1 MRNGRRS
8 NPSFISW
15 KEINMTLTESQVKE
29 KIKQYA
35 PLFQKHK
42 SPISV
47 AVRMAQLGV
56 ESVWFTSKLAKNA
69 NNGFGIKAS
78 APWNGESYAHY
89 SDEVGGARVSQFR
102 KYPNQEASI
111 KDNADFYTSTDYRR
125 DVAYKKA
132 IDATN
137 YKDEAN
143 ALTGIYAGDPKYGEK
158 LIKVIEKYNLTQYNQ
173 TTSEK
178 PKGEDVFVGKYIG
191 LDIGHGSNTWETG
204 GGKGVS
210 TGGRVY
216 EEHTFNSIVAK
227 KLKTLLEK
235 SGHKVTYG
243 VQQPMAN
250 DTSLASRTN
259 RFKAE
264 KVDILISIHAN
275 WIGTFKNSTNGIG
288 AFYANYYSGSRSTNS
303 KKLADAIMAQ
313 YRKQGQTIYGA
324 GSIPS
329 VLTNWTNFHMTRE
342 VTMPAV
348 LMELGFMSGTTDF
361 DKIFGSQQDK
371 YTTQMAEGMAN
382 GINAYFGMKGV
393 VPGTTGSAPSTPST
407 GGGADEVKWPAYKTP
422 TQAFDALKDGS
433 KVTIRKGQSG
443 WYMPNTPTVGKKPSK
458 DFAGDTDTIV
468 KSMAVNVSYSKR
480 AYLLKNK
487 VSWILEQ
494 DLEEPRAKWQTAN
507 TNIKT
512 HTVKSGEYL
521 YLIGEKYGVTVA
533 NIKDWN
539 GLGSNVIFSGQKLFV
554 EDPSKKA
561 QEPTKPLPP
570 TDVVEVPKEEQP
582 KDEGVQTPAIELKDG
597 EFMWEGIKY
606 QIVKK

>member
-8 NPSFISW
+8 DPSFISW

-132 IDATN
+132 IEATN

-158 LIKVIEKYNLTQYNQ
+158 LIKVIEKYNLTQYN
-173 TTSEK
+173 EK
-178 PKGEDVFVGKYIG
+178 EGNVNMAFPKPAMVDRRKQALGYP
-191 LDIGHGSNTWETG
+191 GHGVYAKRSKSAIKNIVWHYTATVRSESGAVAIKKHEDYWRGTHGWEIGGYAYYISRDGTIYWNYDLEVVTYGAGVVNPTTMHISCEASSASNYTAAQIKSREALTLWLLSDPLKHLNG
-204 GGKGVS
+204 NSMKGHKEFMS
-210 TGGRVY
+210 TSCPGY
-216 EEHTFNSIVAK
+216 TIEQLNSYRSDLDK
-227 KLKTLLEK
+227 KLK
-235 SGHKVTYG
+235 SGGSTGSGQSTPV
-243 VQQPMAN
+243 P
-250 DTSLASRTN
+250 SP
-259 RFKAE
+259 
-264 KVDILISIHAN
+264 
-275 WIGTFKNSTNGIG
+275 NSVVWPE
-288 AFYANYYSGSRSTNS
+288 
-303 KKLADAIMAQ
+303 
-313 YRKQGQTIYGA
+313 YRK
-324 GSIPS
+324 PS
-329 VLTNWTNFHMTRE
+329 K
-342 VTMPAV
+342 P
-348 LMELGFMSGTTDF
+348 
-361 DKIFGSQQDK
+361 
-371 YTTQMAEGMAN
+371 
-382 GINAYFGMKGV
+382 
-393 VPGTTGSAPSTPST
+393 
-407 GGGADEVKWPAYKTP
+407 
-422 TQAFDALKDGS
+422 FDALKVGD
-433 KVTIRKGQSG
+433 KVKIRKGMSA
-443 WYMPNTPTVGKKPSK
+443 WFIPNNPKVGTKPSK
-458 DFAGDTDTIV
+458 DFTGDTDTITKV
-468 KSMAVNVSYSKR
+468 MDVNVSYSKK
-480 AYLLKNK
+480 AYLLKDK

-494 DLEEPRAKWQTAN
+494 DLEEARKSWGETVVTAKY
-507 TNIKT
+507 

-533 NIKDWN
+533 QIKDWN
-539 GLGSNVIFSGQKLFV
+539 RLLTNVIYSGQKLYV
-554 EDPSKKA
+554 EDPSKESIIPA
-561 QEPTKPLPP
+561 QPALP
-570 TDVVEVPKEEQP
+570 EKEETIEAPIKDQP
-582 KDEGVQTPAIELKDG
+582 KDEGNQTPAIELKDG
-597 EFMWEGIKY
+597 EFIWAGIKY